1 MDPACAEAVELARAE
16 AIAMAGDDGVGEH
29 LGVVAEA
36 DRVVTHRFASTHPGY
51 VGWHWSVTVVRA
63 ARAKAATVN
72 ECVLLPGDT
81 AVLAPEWVPW
91 EDRVRRSEE
100 RRVGQGW

>member
-16 AIAMAGDDGVGEH
+16 AVAMAGGDVVGEH

-36 DRVVTHRFASTHPGY
+36 DRVVTHRFESTQPGY

-63 ARAKAATVN
+63 ARGKAVAAN
-72 ECVLLPGDT
+72 GWLRLPGAA
-81 AVLAPEWVPW
+81 AVLAPAGLPGG
-91 EDRVRRSEE
+91 DGE
-100 RRVGQGW
+100 RRDALGA